1 MVMYAVPRSSRRPQ
15 LTASNKL
22 LWPALGA
29 LQAAGVDPAAV
40 LAEVGLDEDRVSM
53 PDARVHLEQL
63 FGVWRAA
70 VARTGDEAFGI
81 RVAAA
86 FAQPSATVSWPMPLA
101 LFEHM
106 GRLSATLGDS
116 VALQDR
122 FLRLLRDGIRTTLE
136 IEGERSIFRLEH
148 GPEEPPVLC
157 EFNLAIA
164 FNVARRITGRELRPI
179 EVWFAHRAPANT
191 APHTELFG
199 APLCFDAPFNG
210 FIGHAD
216 EFARPLETA
225 DEVIRA
231 RVIRQAD
238 KLLSVLP
245 SVDFFEDKVCMQS
258 ESELP
263 DGNTNAAAV
272 AEKLGVSSRTLH
284 RKLQQEGSSY
294 QELLDR
300 VRFRLA
306 VRHLATGK
314 PIAEVAALV
323 GFAQASTF
331 HRAFKS
337 WTGET
342 PAEYQA
348 HQRPRKPSTAAFD
361 LKPA

>member
-1 MVMYAVPRSSRRPQ
+1 MVMCVVSRISHRPQ

-22 LWPALGA
+22 LWPAVAA
-29 LQAAGVDPAAV
+29 LHRAGVAPSDAFAA
-40 LAEVGLDEDRVSM
+40 VGLDEDRAST
-53 PDARVHLEQL
+53 PDGRVQLDQL

-70 VARTGDEAFGI
+70 AERSDDAAFGI
-81 RVAAA
+81 RLAR
-86 FAQPSATVSWPMPLA
+86 FMRPWATVSWPMPVV

-106 GRLSATLGDS
+106 GLLSATLAEA
-116 VALQDR
+116 VALHDR
-122 FLRLLRDGIRTTLE
+122 FLRLLRDGIRVALQ
-136 IEGERSIFRLEH
+136 IEGERAVFRFEH
-148 GPEEPPVLC
+148 MPDEPAALC
-157 EFNLAIA
+157 EFDLAIA
-164 FNVARRITGRELRPI
+164 FNVLQRIARRELRPL
-179 EVWFAHRAPANT
+179 EVSFTHRAPASR

-199 APLCFDAPFNG
+199 APLCFDAPFTG
-210 FIGHAD
+210 FIARAD
-216 EFARPLETA
+216 DFTRPLETA
-225 DEVIRA
+225 NHMIRA
-231 RVIRQAD
+231 RVIRQAE
-238 KLLSVLP
+238 KLLSALP
-245 SVDFFEDKVCMQS
+245 SIDFFEDKVCKQI

-306 VRHLATGK
+306 VRYLATGK
-314 PIAEVAALV
+314 AIAEVAVLV

-348 HQRPRKPSTAAFD
+348 NDPPATHPAATFASK
-361 LKPA
+361 LA

>member
-1 MVMYAVPRSSRRPQ
+1 MYAVPKSSRRPQ

-22 LWPALGA
+22 LWPAIGA
-29 LQAAGVDPAAV
+29 LHRLGVEPAAA
-40 LAEVGLDEDRVSM
+40 LAAVGLDEDRAST
-53 PDARVHLEQL
+53 PDARVPLEQL

-70 VARTGDEAFGI
+70 SERSGDGALGI
-81 RVAAA
+81 RLAR
-86 FAQPSATVSWPMPLA
+86 FTRPSVNVSWPMPLV

-106 GRLSATLGDS
+106 GLLSATLADA
-116 VALQDR
+116 VALHDR
-122 FLRLLRDGIRTTLE
+122 FLRLLRDGIRTILE
-136 IEGERSIFRLEH
+136 IEGDRAVFRLEH
-148 GPEEPPVLC
+148 MAEEPPALC
-157 EFNLAIA
+157 EFNVAIA
-164 FNVARRITGRELRPI
+164 FNLARRITKRDGRPL
-179 EVWFAHRAPANT
+179 EVSFTHSAPASV
-191 APHTELFG
+191 AAHAELFG
-199 APLCFDAPFNG
+199 APLRFDAPFTG
-210 FIGHAD
+210 FVSRAEDFTHPIA
-216 EFARPLETA
+216 TA
-225 DEVIRA
+225 NELFRA

-238 KLLSVLP
+238 KLLSALP
-245 SVDFFEDKVCMQS
+245 SIDFFEDKVCSQI

-306 VRHLATGK
+306 VRHLAAGK

-348 HQRPRKPSTAAFD
+348 NQRPLSAPPSAFAS
-361 LKPA
+361 KPA

>member
-1 MVMYAVPRSSRRPQ
+1 MLMYAVSRSSRRPQ

-22 LWPALGA
+22 LWPALNA
-29 LQAAGVDPAAV
+29 LQQVGVEPAAA
-40 LAEVGLDEDRVSM
+40 LAAVGLDEDRASA
-53 PDARVHLEQL
+53 PDGRVQLEQL

-70 VARTGDEAFGI
+70 AERTGDGSLGI
-81 RVAAA
+81 RAAA
-86 FAQPSATVSWPMPLA
+86 FTRPSSAVSWPMPLM

-106 GRLSATLGDS
+106 GLLSATLADA
-116 VALQDR
+116 VALHDR
-122 FLRLLRDGIRTTLE
+122 FLRLLRDGIRTMLE
-136 IEGERSIFRLEH
+136 IEGERAVFRLEH
-148 GPEEPPVLC
+148 MPEEPPALC
-157 EFNLAIA
+157 EFNIAIA
-164 FNVARRITGRELRPI
+164 FNVARRITKRESRPL
-179 EVWFAHRAPANT
+179 EVCFAHAAPAST
-191 APHTELFG
+191 VAHSELFG
-199 APLCFDAPFNG
+199 APVRFDAPFTG
-210 FIGHAD
+210 FVSRAD
-216 EFARPLETA
+216 DFTTPLATA
-225 DEVIRA
+225 NEAFRA

-238 KLLSVLP
+238 KLLSALP
-245 SVDFFEDKVCMQS
+245 SVDFFEDKVCMQI

-306 VRHLATGK
+306 VRHLAAGK
-314 PIAEVAALV
+314 AIAEVAALV

-348 HQRPRKPSTAAFD
+348 NQRPASAPPSAFAS
-361 LKPA
+361 KPA